1 MELRPGG
8 ALVLSNEFKVV
19 LRDMEMAQEPMFITG
34 RAGTGKST
42 LLKLFRK
49 LTRKK
54 LAVVAPT
61 GIAALNV
68 RGQTI
73 HSFFG
78 FPPKLLHPS
87 DIHVRRNR
95 RLYENLEIL
104 VIDEISMVRA
114 DMLDNIDYF
123 LRINRNI
130 DAPFGGVKV
139 IFFGDLFQ
147 LPPVVATQAEKEY
160 IRLHYETPYFF
171 SSKVFTQD
179 FQLVINE
186 LHHVFRQTDRR
197 FINLLDNI
205 RMRSFDYDDLE
216 DMNSRFIE
224 EFYEDDYYVHLC
236 ARNDQVHRINKDR
249 LAEVDAEE
257 YHFLASVTGDFS
269 ERLFPTDLG
278 LKLRVGAQVMFIKND
293 PEKRFVNGTIGKVV
307 ELDTDLV
314 KVSIMNEDETI
325 SIIDVDKYTWEILKY
340 KPDPSNLNLLK
351 TDVIGSFTQYPL
363 KLAWA
368 VTIHKSQGKTFDRV
382 IIDLGKGAFESGQAY
397 VALSRCRTME
407 GIVLKKPLKPTDI
420 FIDPRITEF
429 YLNAR

>member
-1 MELRPGG
+1 MELKPGG
-8 ALVLSNEFKVV
+8 ALVLSKEFKDV
-19 LRDMEMAQEPMFITG
+19 LREMETSNVPMFITG

-49 LTRKK
+49 LSKRR
-54 LAVVAPT
+54 LAIVAPT

-68 RGQTI
+68 KGQTI

-95 RLYENLEIL
+95 RLYQNLEIL

-130 DAPFGGVKV
+130 DAPFGGVK
-139 IFFGDLFQ
+139 IILFGDLFQ

-160 IRLHYETPYFF
+160 IHLHYETPYFF
-171 SSKVFTQD
+171 SSKVFTQE
-179 FQLVINE
+179 FELEINE
-186 LHHVFRQTDRR
+186 LHQVFRQTDRR

-205 RMRSFDYDDLE
+205 RMQEFDYDDLE
-216 DMNSRFIE
+216 DINSRHIE
-224 EFYEDDYYVHLC
+224 EFYEDDYYIHLC
-236 ARNDQVHRINKDR
+236 ARNDQVHQINKER
-249 LAEVDAEE
+249 LAEVESEE
-257 YHFLASVTGDFS
+257 FNFLSSITGDFS
-269 ERLFPTDLG
+269 ERLFPTELG

-293 PEKRFVNGTIGKVV
+293 ADKRFVNGTIGKVV

-314 KVSIMNEDETI
+314 KVSVKNEDESI

-340 KPDPSNLNLLK
+340 RPDPVNTNLLK

-368 VTIHKSQGKTFDRV
+368 VTIHKSQGKTFDRI
-382 IIDLGKGAFESGQAY
+382 IIDLGRGAFESGQAY

-407 GIVLKKPLKPTDI
+407 GIVLKKPLTPRDI
-420 FIDPRITEF
+420 FVDPRITDF